1 MDCFGARSS
10 EGKAAT
16 ADMIYLLAVYC
27 ISKYPPRPGHG
38 DTPAVWAGP
47 RDSGGRLQPLRGPET
62 VDVSCKGSS
71 QEN

>member
-16 ADMIYLLAVYC
+16 VDISTKYLN
-27 ISKYPPRPGHG
+27 IPPPPGHG

-62 VDVSCKGSS
+62 VDVSCKSSS